1 MMRVSARK
9 KFANGE
15 SALELASAERLMD
28 HRTGA
33 TSAII
38 VVDEQELDK
47 LAGRKL
53 LPPQPGWLPI
63 FPVAPGGSSA

>member
-1 MMRVSARK
+1 
-9 KFANGE
+9 
-15 SALELASAERLMD
+15 MD